1 MPDCLAERGG
11 FEPPVRYHRTLAFQ
25 ASTLNHS
32 ATSPFY
38 LPGALRGG
46 IDSGLRP
53 SPVKRAL
60 AHFVHCASSRPASP
74 TSARTP
80 GTVSPYTR
88 FPGEHLKPLSHLSVF
103 LIPLAITAAVNPGT
117 AILSAALASD
127 WLPVPAS
134 PGTAAACPDPPEFS
148 VARFPPLPG
157 RAAGRRR
164 SGQPRRHMQTA
175 RPGKGAGL

>member
-1 MPDCLAERGG
+1 MRPAPIPGRSRPGGPRTEFEFKRRGGWSLRDRACGCAAAPVEQDSHPPPHSARKTKRAARALSIFLAERGG

-38 LPGALRGG
+38 LPGTLRGG

-88 FPGEHLKPLSHLSVF
+88 FPGEHFKPLSHLSVF
-103 LIPLAITAAVNPGT
+103 LL
-117 AILSAALASD
+117 
-127 WLPVPAS
+127 
-134 PGTAAACPDPPEFS
+134 
-148 VARFPPLPG
+148 
-157 RAAGRRR
+157 RRR
-164 SGQPRRHMQTA
+164 YARGQIETR
-175 RPGKGAGL
+175 